1 MSKKEKLPS
10 FVSPKGTFRYPSL
23 VTPDYGTKEFPKS
36 DGEYKVQLIL
46 TEAEAQ
52 PLIEKLQP
60 IYDAAISEGEEKFKG
75 LKVEQRKKLGALKAN
90 DLYAI
95 EYDQE
100 TEEPTGNV
108 IFKFSMTASGKTKE
122 GKQWSRKPALFDAKG
137 KPMVDAP
144 PIWGGTSGKISFEA
158 SSYFIPGTGA
168 AGVKLR
174 LNAAQIIDL
183 VSGGNKDA
191 GAFGFG
197 EEDGYEA
204 EDSATENNEFKDES
218 GSEAEDF

>member
-10 FVSPKGTFRYPSL
+10 FVSPKGTFRYPAL
-23 VTPDYGTKEFPKS
+23 VTPDYGTKDFPKE

-60 IYDAAISEGEEKFKG
+60 LYDAAISEGEEKFKG
-75 LKVEQRKKLGALKAN
+75 LKVEQRKKLGSLKAN

-108 IFKFSMTASGKTKE
+108 IFKFTMRASGKKKDGTT
-122 GKQWSRKPALFDAKG
+122 WNMKPAIFDAKG
-137 KPMVDAP
+137 TPMKEP
-144 PIWGGTSGKISFEA
+144 PAIWGGTVGKISFEA
-158 SSYFIPGTGA
+158 AAYFIPGTGS
-168 AGVKLR
+168 AGLKLR

-183 VSGGNKDA
+183 VSGGGKDA

-197 EEDGYEA
+197 EEEGYEA
-204 EDSATENNEFKDES
+204 EDSANNNDNEFKDET
-218 GSEAEDF
+218 GEQEDF